1 MEQVRFNYSMK
12 NIPIPPRNSY
22 IKSLI
27 EKTESVIKRMRWKAF
42 LYDKP
47 DTDNTDR
54 KFGFKSRKCPPQNE
68 NMVKFESDLLDM
80 IKNIEFRNTR
90 DQFQRQLKDDIK
102 KINSSTKAFIP
113 ADKTTNLY
121 KLDKDEYHKLL
132 NNSIT
137 TTYKNA
143 GEKDFNTVNQEAKDL
158 AKNKNRR
165 QGGIHGKAIKPLKTT
180 RSIS

>member
-54 KFGFKSRKCPPQNE
+54 K
-68 NMVKFESDLLDM
+68 LD
-80 IKNIEFRNTR
+80 
-90 DQFQRQLKDDIK
+90 
-102 KINSSTKAFIP
+102 S
-113 ADKTTNLY
+113 
-121 KLDKDEYHKLL
+121 
-132 NNSIT
+132 
-137 TTYKNA
+137 
-143 GEKDFNTVNQEAKDL
+143 NQENAHHKM
-158 AKNKNRR
+158 K
-165 QGGIHGKAIKPLKTT
+165 IW
-180 RSIS
+180 